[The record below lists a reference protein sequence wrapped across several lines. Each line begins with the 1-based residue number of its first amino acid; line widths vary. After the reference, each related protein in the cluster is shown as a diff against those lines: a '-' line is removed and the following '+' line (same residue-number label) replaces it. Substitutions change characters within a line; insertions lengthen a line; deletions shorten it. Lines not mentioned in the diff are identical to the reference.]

1 MKENEVPVTLTSFPR
16 LGAPGVFTD
25 PYYEP
30 GGDAARSLF
39 LPDEIT
45 NPHVRFPYVARRVD
59 FGCGRPESGAEAVH
73 SAGQD
78 PHGQHPAAARL
89 DGRHEHA
96 PLL

>member
-16 LGAPGVFTD
+16 LGAPGIFTD

-45 NPHVRFPYVARRVD
+45 NPHVRFPCVL
-59 FGCGRPESGAEAVH
+59 F
-73 SAGQD
+73 
-78 PHGQHPAAARL
+78 
-89 DGRHEHA
+89 
-96 PLL
+96 